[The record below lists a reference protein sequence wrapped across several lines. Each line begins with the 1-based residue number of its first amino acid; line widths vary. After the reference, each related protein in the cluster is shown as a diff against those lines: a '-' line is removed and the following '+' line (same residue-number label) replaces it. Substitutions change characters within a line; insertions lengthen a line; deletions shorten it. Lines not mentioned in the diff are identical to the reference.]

1 MPTRSSIGSLL
12 ASRRRRREGEPA
24 GRPRI
29 EEAIEGLRTRLAR
42 SGETAIEGHVFDPAD
57 PERRFC
63 VELLLDGLP
72 AALARA
78 ELFVPALA
86 GDDAAIGDG
95 CHGFVFALDP
105 AVLPTIATL
114 SVRIANTDDL
124 VGAPI
129 DLQAG
134 EAFAPPQAPVGAAE
148 WIGGL
153 RIAGWVRRDDAA
165 APPRIEARF
174 DDAAFAAVLPDHW
187 RIVERGG
194 VETAEPGFE
203 LTLPA
208 SFADGR
214 FREIEI
220 LAGGRALPG
229 SPVAVLA
236 FADGIRDALGG
247 EAEVDADTIRLDLF
261 ERWFPAAAPF
271 EALAEWERRF
281 PAEPVALPEGE
292 SLAVAVIGEDGA
304 EATLRSAGLDRLPDW
319 IGAILPAR
327 GLGGGFEPR
336 DLADFLEGDA
346 AGCAVLLLLPAG
358 ASARPGGPDALAA
371 ALLAHPAASVA
382 TGDVLVRVPGGAPA
396 PLALPAFDYE
406 RALEQGCAAGVLA
419 IRTEAALEAARRG
432 AGDLDRLFLAPLD
445 RGASGRATHLHVPG
459 FGFTVTPRGAA
470 GAETLTEA
478 VRAHLTERGLPAE
491 VEPRPPATLPAVRVR
506 RAAPR
511 SSLTLVV
518 DAGRSE
524 AEIEACLEA
533 LDRTRTR
540 TALTLVVAAPPISEA
555 LARRLALAG
564 VALSPTPFAASPAR
578 RIGDAVAGASSDL
591 VAFLDARLVPEDDG
605 WLEELLGRLSDPG
618 AGLAAPT
625 LLSASGLVAEA
636 GLVLDLT
643 QAPRPAFRGE
653 SAGNPGFG
661 DACLV
666 ARQVAA
672 VGPACLVT
680 RRADFVALGGFD
692 PLLFPR
698 HLGAADYALKLQ
710 ALGRRIVVTP
720 DAMLRFAADAL
731 SRGPLEEAALDGE
744 MAALRA
750 RWAPVLAADPFYSPL
765 LQRGGRPFGGLASPP
780 GERRA
785 RHSLVAVP
793 RAVAPGWR

>member
-1 MPTRSSIGSLL
+1 MPPRSPIGSLL
-12 ASRRRRREGEPA
+12 ASRRRRREGEAA

-29 EEAIEGLRTRLAR
+29 EGAIEGLRTRLAR

-86 GDDAAIGDG
+86 GDDAGSGDG

-105 AVLPTIATL
+105 AVLPAIGTV

-134 EAFAPPQAPVGAAE
+134 EAFAQTQAPIGAAE

-153 RIAGWVRRDDAA
+153 RVTGWVRRDDAA
-165 APPRIEARF
+165 GPLRIEARF
-174 DDAAFAAVLPDHW
+174 DDTTIAAVLPDRW

-208 SFADGR
+208 RFADGR

-236 FADGIRDALGG
+236 FADGIRDALGAD
-247 EAEVDADTIRLDLF
+247 AEVDADTIRLDLF
-261 ERWFPAAAPF
+261 ERWFPAAVPF

-281 PAEPVALPEGE
+281 PADRIALPAGE

-327 GLGGGFEPR
+327 GPGGGFEPR
-336 DLADFLEGDA
+336 DLADFLEGEA

-358 ASARPGGPDALAA
+358 TSARPGGPEGLAA
-371 ALLAHPAASVA
+371 ALLAHPAASIA
-382 TGDVLVRVPGGAPA
+382 SGDVLLRVPGGAPV

-406 RALEQGCAAGVLA
+406 RALEQGCAACVLA

-459 FGFTVTPRGAA
+459 FGFAVTPRGAA

-478 VRAHLTERGLPAE
+478 VRAHLGERDLQAE
-491 VEPRPPATLPAVRVR
+491 IEPRPPATLPAVRVR
-506 RAAPR
+506 RAAPP

-518 DAGRSE
+518 DAGRGE
-524 AEIEACLEA
+524 AEIEACLDA
-533 LDRTRTR
+533 LDATRTR
-540 TALTLVVAAPPISEA
+540 TALTLMVAAPLGEA
-555 LARRLALAG
+555 LRRRLSLAG
-564 VALSPTPFAASPAR
+564 VALVPTPFAASPAR
-578 RIGDAVAGASSDL
+578 RIGDAVASASSDL
-591 VAFLDARLVPEDDG
+591 VALLDARLVPEDDG
-605 WLEELLGRLSDPG
+605 WLAELLGRLSDPG
-618 AGLAAPT
+618 TGLAAPT

-643 QAPRPAFRGE
+643 QAPRPAFRGD
-653 SAGNPGFG
+653 SAQDPGFG
-661 DACLV
+661 DARLV

-720 DAMLRFAADAL
+720 DAVLHFAADAL
-731 SRGPLEEAALDGE
+731 SRGPIEEAALAGE

-765 LQRGGRPFGGLASPP
+765 LQRGGRPFGGLAWPP

-785 RHSLVAVP
+785 RHSLVAAP
-793 RAVAPGWR
+793 RAFAPGWR